1 MEISY
6 LADIIKL
13 ILSKF
18 KMCWETFVSK
28 LYVNMIIIR
37 IFSSVGNTRFL
48 YINVNV
54 SFFVGELL
62 EFLVLLGIQGFY
74 KLT

>member
-13 ILSKF
+13 ILSKS

-28 LYVNMIIIR
+28 LYLNMIIVR
-37 IFSSVGNTRFL
+37 SFSSV
-48 YINVNV
+48 
-54 SFFVGELL
+54 E
-62 EFLVLLGIQGFY
+62 EY
-74 KLT
+74 KVFIY

>member
-62 EFLVLLGIQGFY
+62 EFLVL
-74 KLT
+74 

>member
-1 MEISY
+1 MKISY
-6 LADIIKL
+6 LADIMKL
-13 ILSKF
+13 ILSKS

-28 LYVNMIIIR
+28 LYINMIIIR

-48 YINVNV
+48 YSNVNV

-62 EFLVLLGIQGFY
+62 EFLVL
-74 KLT
+74 